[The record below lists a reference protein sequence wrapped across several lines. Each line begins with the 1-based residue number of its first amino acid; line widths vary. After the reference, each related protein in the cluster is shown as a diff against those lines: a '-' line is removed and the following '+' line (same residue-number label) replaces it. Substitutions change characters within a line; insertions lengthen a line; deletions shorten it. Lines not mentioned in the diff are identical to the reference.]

1 MQQMQLNK
9 ETRQELMEVM
19 TAAIRAAGV
28 GRTEKFVTG
37 KRLCEMFQMFTLSRL
52 KSWGE
57 TLPRIRAT
65 FVSEDG
71 KSEQSGW
78 AYNVAEIQKM
88 IDRNELVFVMKE
100 KECVYRTSRRGVAHV
115 GKVKRNGNALRT
127 AAGEAFDTAI

>member
-1 MQQMQLNK
+1 MALDR
-9 ETRQELMEVM
+9 ETRKELAELVGSAI
-19 TAAIRAAGV
+19 AAAKNAQNERY
-28 GRTEKFVTG
+28 VTG

-88 IDRNELVFVMKE
+88 IDRNELVFVMKQKE
-100 KECVYRTSRRGVAHV
+100 ECVYKPSR
-115 GKVKRNGNALRT
+115 KK
-127 AAGEAFDTAI
+127 